1 MRRWQQRAAA
11 RVMAIGLCAA
21 ALLLLTACATT
32 EYKVWEAKT
41 NVLEGHGGTKVMVN
55 GMELWDNGDPP
66 RKFTVLGI
74 IDDARPGGPIPMA
87 RLGGDMVKR
96 AREAGGDALIQLNS
110 HSQVAGTY
118 MTGGGTA
125 FAFGGTVST
134 YGSSVAVPLR
144 RNVAKFVV
152 IKYLD

>member
-41 NVLEGHGGTKVMVN
+41 NVLERHGGTKVMVN

-74 IDDARPGGPIPMA
+74 IDDARPAGPIPMA
-87 RLGGDMVKR
+87 RLRGDMVRR

-110 HSQVAGTY
+110 QSHIAGTY
-118 MTGGGTA
+118 MMGSGTGY
-125 FAFGGTVST
+125 AFGSMAMAQ
-134 YGSSVAVPLR
+134 GSAVAVPLR
-144 RNVAKFVV
+144 RNVAKFAV